1 METSHS
7 EKLVEL
13 DSLIEFSRLVNS
25 SYDLRFILGNILF
38 TIMGKMMITKGLIF
52 LKNEKADVLRLEI
65 AKGIKDGSDG
75 DTIPNRFPVDAN
87 FTLSDFDNAP
97 DIFIK
102 NKINFFFK
110 IYFDR
115 RLLGVLCLGDKFVNS
130 DNSLSKRDVIFIESL
145 LSISASAIEN
155 SIRFNEITNL
165 NSNLST
171 KIRQLNSLFEL
182 SKEYNSVLLE
192 SSKIVRLLGYT
203 LRGSFAVKDFFILNF
218 SSDKIEFLSE
228 SKIDLTDD
236 EIRFLSEIK
245 HNYKTDEVKL
255 EKLQEKLS
263 SKEIILLVP
272 IFNHGKLSNIVFLS
286 EKLNK
291 LDFTNEDLN
300 FLESVLNLSAI
311 SIDNSVLVKQYL
323 EKQKIEKELNIARE
337 IQLGLLPDV
346 LPEMSGYDLHAL
358 NIPARFVG
366 GDYYDVIKLNESE
379 CAFIIADVSG
389 KGMPASLL
397 MANIQSAVHSFLSIY
412 SDSNLELTEVT
423 AKLNSIIYDNTASD
437 KFITF
442 FWGILNKEKHTFKY
456 INAGHNPPFHI
467 SGDNISELKEGGLM
481 IGVMKD
487 MIPYESGEIN
497 IGVND
502 IIVLFTDGVSEAK
515 NVNDDEFSEES
526 ILNVIKENKNS
537 GSKEITEKLI
547 EEINN
552 FSRGT
557 AQFDDI
563 TTIVIK
569 RTD

>member
-1 METSHS
+1 M
-7 EKLVEL
+7 
-13 DSLIEFSRLVNS
+13 
-25 SYDLRFILGNILF
+25 LRTF
-38 TIMGKMMITKGLIF
+38 
-52 LKNEKADVLRLEI
+52 
-65 AKGIKDGSDG
+65 
-75 DTIPNRFPVDAN
+75 
-87 FTLSDFDNAP
+87 
-97 DIFIK
+97 FIK

-442 FWGILNKEKHTFKY
+442 FWGILNKEKHT
-456 INAGHNPPFHI
+456 
-467 SGDNISELKEGGLM
+467 SNILTQVTIRRFIYQAKTFLNLKRE
-481 IGVMKD
+481 D
-487 MIPYESGEIN
+487 
-497 IGVND
+497 
-502 IIVLFTDGVSEAK
+502 
-515 NVNDDEFSEES
+515 
-526 ILNVIKENKNS
+526 
-537 GSKEITEKLI
+537 
-547 EEINN
+547 
-552 FSRGT
+552 
-557 AQFDDI
+557 
-563 TTIVIK
+563 
-569 RTD
+569 